1 MNEHLEK
8 AIMEELSK
16 YCVKLNISPLLFLYE
31 KGENDPAVL
40 RVCDYI
46 VKKTA
51 KFFEVEEDQVRDLA
65 IALIISGDK
74 KLFEQQ

>member
-8 AIMEELSK
+8 AIMEELKK

-31 KGENDPAVL
+31 KGENDPALL
-40 RVCDYI
+40 RLCDYI
-46 VKKTA
+46 IKKTA

-65 IALIISGDK
+65 MALIISQDE

>member
-8 AIMEELSK
+8 AIMEELEK
-16 YCVKLNISPLLFLYE
+16 YCTRLGLSPVVFLYE

-40 RVCDYI
+40 KVTDYI
-46 VKKTA
+46 VSKTA

-65 IALIISGDK
+65 LALIISRDK
-74 KLFEQQ
+74 QLYEL

>member
-16 YCVKLNISPLLFLYE
+16 YCVKLNIPPLLFLYE
-31 KGENDPAVL
+31 KGENDPALL
-40 RVCDYI
+40 RLCDYI